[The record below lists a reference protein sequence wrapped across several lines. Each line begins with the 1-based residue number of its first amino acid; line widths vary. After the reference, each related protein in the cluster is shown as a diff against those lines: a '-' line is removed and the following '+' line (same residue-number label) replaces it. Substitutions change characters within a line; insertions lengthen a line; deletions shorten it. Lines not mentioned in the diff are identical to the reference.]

1 MPTRGLYGLEK
12 KLNRKRE
19 TMRYYIQEE
28 YKEYVKG
35 TRIVE
40 VEAKSKK
47 DLLDG
52 DYEINEIVEELPYSW
67 DEFEASEMITEIKML
82 GHGWTEIVKETIA
95 DA

>member
-47 DLLDG
+47 DYIEKVKENFKQEFNIDL
-52 DYEINEIVEELPYSW
+52 I
-67 DEFEASEMITEIKML
+67 DEEIKNI
-82 GHGWTEIVKETIA
+82 EKDIK
-95 DA
+95 